1 MTRKKLPAIAAV
13 LGICMMTSFNV
24 SAAVTRLPNEAGYL
38 NMTVGKDVF
47 TNSFASASSFI
58 DDFKPDQF
66 IRIKSVNNSFTTD
79 DMFTAPRSQPATE
92 AVYKDSSGTYGRL
105 LASLGLMALIA
116 YRRSYR

>member
-1 MTRKKLPAIAAV
+1 MTRKKLPAILAV
-13 LGICMMTSFNV
+13 LGICMMTSFNA
-24 SAAVTRLPNEAGYL
+24 SAVTRVPNEAGYL

-66 IRIKSVNNSFTTD
+66 IRVKSVNNSFTTD
-79 DMFTAPRSQPATE
+79 DLFTVPRSQPVTE
-92 AVYKDSSGTYGRL
+92 TLYKDSSGTYGRL